1 MRPSYDGR
9 LKGYMSK
16 GQTVDLNFTNNGLK
30 FANSLPVAGGPLFY
44 HFLKQKRME
53 LRNNTI
59 LITGGTSGLGL
70 EFATQLLRSGNTVL
84 ITGRNPDKLDETKRR
99 LPGIHTFQSDVSD
112 PIAIGRL
119 YQQVVQRF
127 PDLNILI
134 NNAGEMRRLNLLSPA
149 AELQYPSANL
159 LDPAGGL
166 LDITREVEI
175 NLSGPIRM
183 VQQFLPHLRK
193 KESAAIVN
201 VTSGLALVPFP
212 LAPVY
217 GATKSGLRSYTQSL
231 RAQLKH
237 TSVKVVELVAPGAK
251 TPLNDKFAGDI
262 NSNMLMDPDKLV
274 AIGIKGMQ
282 KDKLEIYPG
291 LARVLRIMSRL
302 APGLLLRQ
310 TSKISER
317 AMEMR

>member
-1 MRPSYDGR
+1 
-9 LKGYMSK
+9 
-16 GQTVDLNFTNNGLK
+16 
-30 FANSLPVAGGPLFY
+30 
-44 HFLKQKRME
+44 ME

-59 LITGGTSGLGL
+59 LITGGTSGFGL
-70 EFATQLLRSGNTVL
+70 EFAAQLQKLGNTIL
-84 ITGRNPDKLDETKRR
+84 ITGRNQSRLDETIKL

-112 PIAIGRL
+112 PQAIEAL
-119 YQQVVQRF
+119 YRQVTQQF

-134 NNAGEMRRLNLLSPA
+134 NNAGEMRRIILQDAAATTVTAANAVTAASAATTGLS
-149 AELQYPSANL
+149 
-159 LDPAGGL
+159 
-166 LDITREVEI
+166 DITREIDI

-183 VQQFLPHLRK
+183 IQQFLPHLRK
-193 KESAAIVN
+193 KASAAIVN
-201 VTSGLALVPFP
+201 VTSGLALVPLP

-237 TSVKVVELVAPGAK
+237 TPVKVFELVAPGAR
-251 TPLNDKFAGDI
+251 TPLNDKFAGDVDAR
-262 NSNMLMDPDKLV
+262 MLMDPYKLV

-291 LARVLRIMSRL
+291 LARVIRIMSRL

-310 TSKISER
+310 MSKMTEKAIAISGKS
-317 AMEMR
+317 